1 MLMETMVEQSLDPV
15 LPAERPAGVPG
26 PEREFELLEEM
37 ARAILE
43 AATALAAAL
52 DGARPFDDAWQEI
65 RDLEHKADAIA
76 RDLFDALLPPRTPAA
91 DREALRALTGYLDDV
106 LDAIEAAAARLAI
119 HRIRRPI
126 AQAREMGR
134 ILVECARE
142 LGQAIVHARRGRDVF
157 AHTRSLHRLENRG
170 DDVLREAL
178 EALFTGRRGVR
189 EIIKWKDICEM
200 LEAGTD
206 RCEDIAN
213 VLETYVVQGGGA
225 STLTAGSLVLDPDR
239 HEVTV
244 AGEPVA
250 LTAKEFSLLQLLLR
264 HQGKVVRRERL
275 LHEVWGE
282 DYFGDS
288 RTLDT
293 HVGWL
298 RKKVEARAGV
308 RILAVRG
315 IGYRLDLGG

>member
-1 MLMETMVEQSLDPV
+1 
-15 LPAERPAGVPG
+15 
-26 PEREFELLEEM
+26 M

-43 AATALAAAL
+43 AATVLLAAL

-76 RDLFDALLPPRTPAA
+76 RDLFDALLPSRRPAA

-134 ILVECARE
+134 VLVECARE
-142 LGQAIVHARRGRDVF
+142 LGQAIAQARRGRDVF

-225 STLTAGSLVLDPDR
+225 STLTAGGLVLDPDR

-298 RKKVEARAGV
+298 RKKVETRAGV